1 MYSWKRI
8 YLTKVRVFHHSW
20 DLRAWLM
27 EKDGLY
33 LGVIR
38 IFFWFVVKLCKG
50 VKNQNYFIV
59 LCTFWSKAKI
69 WTCLIKNA
77 FKIFNALVVFY
88 WLLESKSIWRPSAFV
103 EWKRNQG
110 LMRAL
115 NLHSPSLHFGLETVV
130 VYASTKSEYTNA
142 FCFNQLS
149 LCVVSQLMR
158 TRPCSFLC
166 ACLFD

>member
-1 MYSWKRI
+1 MVYNWSNQ
-8 YLTKVRVFHHSW
+8 
-20 DLRAWLM
+20 D
-27 EKDGLY
+27 
-33 LGVIR
+33 
-38 IFFWFVVKLCKG
+38 FFWFVVKLCKG

-88 WLLESKSIWRPSAFV
+88 WLLESKSIWRTSAFV

-142 FCFNQLS
+142 FCFNHLS
-149 LCVVSQLMR
+149 LCVV
-158 TRPCSFLC
+158 PNACAHGHVHFC
-166 ACLFD
+166 AHACLINSFQSACKNPPS